1 MSAQTDAG
9 MEILVAYAGGQAA
22 LTPQALDLEIRR
34 VWSEMMSS
42 EQGRGQISHALGVDP
57 ASLQDANKAPFI
69 VEDDTSG
76 FFGVELAVA
85 VHWATVNIVVP
96 VLIGLTKD
104 EVKARLVQLWR
115 QVIKP
120 AIDGDEGGDKFG
132 DERSTPSL
140 GITMKSPEHV
150 KLERLIPIAAQL
162 AVALHLGSDDIS
174 PSDHALRLSLKT
186 QAKALGSH
194 RGDLQAAFK
203 LYRSK
208 VEAIV
213 DGLSLSDEFASAIDT
228 LKTGLAERSCQCCD
242 PKNELPCCQ
251 DRPTNDRVHRGGNCI
266 APIKNLYQDIEADV
280 AQLWRQIFG
289 ETQLPGLNLATKHLD
304 IADKLAVHKDFSLT
318 GKAQIVDSS
327 YPTTWI
333 TVAFYDSAFDWETVH
348 AAALFVVP

>member
-1 MSAQTDAG
+1 MSAQTDSG

-42 EQGRGQISHALGVDP
+42 EQGRGQISRALGVDP

-132 DERSTPSL
+132 DERSTPS
-140 GITMKSPEHV
+140 
-150 KLERLIPIAAQL
+150 
-162 AVALHLGSDDIS
+162 
-174 PSDHALRLSLKT
+174 
-186 QAKALGSH
+186 
-194 RGDLQAAFK
+194 
-203 LYRSK
+203 
-208 VEAIV
+208 
-213 DGLSLSDEFASAIDT
+213 
-228 LKTGLAERSCQCCD
+228 
-242 PKNELPCCQ
+242 
-251 DRPTNDRVHRGGNCI
+251 
-266 APIKNLYQDIEADV
+266 
-280 AQLWRQIFG
+280 
-289 ETQLPGLNLATKHLD
+289 
-304 IADKLAVHKDFSLT
+304 
-318 GKAQIVDSS
+318 
-327 YPTTWI
+327 
-333 TVAFYDSAFDWETVH
+333 
-348 AAALFVVP
+348 